1 MFITFFTALAFLR
14 SKRSSMTGTGD
25 GLSRGGRIAASM
37 KPARTKRLVHCWL
50 DPALAREGGI
60 ATKQKKL

>member
-1 MFITFFTALAFLR
+1 
-14 SKRSSMTGTGD
+14 MTGTGD

-60 ATKQKKL
+60 AKKQKKL